1 MDLQNILIRP
11 IVTEKSMIDAGV
23 SKFTFEVAK
32 NSNKGVIKKAVENK
46 FKVNVVSVSTSVVK
60 GKKKRFGNRRKEVL
74 GPSWKKAI
82 VRLKTGE
89 KIGLF
94 ESVK

>member
-11 IVTEKSMIDAGV
+11 IVTEKSMADAGTG
-23 SKFTFEVAK
+23 KFTFEVAK
-32 NSNKGVIKKAVENK
+32 EADKGMIKKAVENK
-46 FKVNVVSVSTSVVK
+46 FKVNVVSVSTSIVK
-60 GKKKRFGNRRKEVL
+60 GKKKRQGNRRKEVL
-74 GPSWKKAI
+74 GSSWKKAI

-94 ESVK
+94 ETVK